1 MAKRV
6 TICMK
11 LCKRHL
17 LMTQN
22 PMFCA
27 SKKTKKRMKIVNHI
41 MSSLLDPDCYN
52 RIGSGLSEQQLK
64 TFMHARFLHGLER
77 LFEEL
82 EPALSS
88 EGARRKASKSLLWE
102 GDKSTTVNNLLVF
115 GVQHRP
121 DFMVVIDDTRVAI
134 EIKRGDSG
142 QHVREGIGQAI
153 VYSAHFDFTCCVI
166 VDSSKDKK
174 IKNSLGETNESL
186 VLATLWDSFNI
197 TIAAV

>member
-1 MAKRV
+1 MPE
-6 TICMK
+6 
-11 LCKRHL
+11 
-17 LMTQN
+17 N
-22 PMFCA
+22 PMFFA
-27 SKKTKKRMKIVNHI
+27 SKKTKRRIKIVNHI
-41 MSSLLDPDCYN
+41 MSSLLDPDCYKI
-52 RIGSGLSEQQLK
+52 IGSGLSEQQLK
-64 TFMHARFLHGLER
+64 TYIHARFLHRLER

-82 EPALSS
+82 EPALSP
-88 EGARRKASKSLLWE
+88 EAVRRKASKSLLWE

-153 VYSAHFDFTCCVI
+153 VYAVHFDFTCCVI

-174 IKNSLGETNESL
+174 IRNSLRDTAEGL
-186 VLATLWDSFNI
+186 VLERLWDSFNI
-197 TIAAV
+197 KIAAV